1 MPEAVMKKAKTL
13 VSGDNS
19 VDVIQSHHFSGPKS
33 PSDHHFGMSKSFH
46 VRGTGPRK
54 TEKTVLSL
62 TKLLVSDKSMR
73 KRQDKL
79 KQPQSIKDKQ
89 LSLDQN
95 NSGSYIFG
103 SYAAS
108 KTLQPT
114 DSSKSQHEIS
124 PIADDMDEAQNG
136 DFQILSVE

>member
-1 MPEAVMKKAKTL
+1 
-13 VSGDNS
+13 
-19 VDVIQSHHFSGPKS
+19 
-33 PSDHHFGMSKSFH
+33 
-46 VRGTGPRK
+46 
-54 TEKTVLSL
+54 
-62 TKLLVSDKSMR
+62 MR

-136 DFQILSVE
+136 DFQILSVEQMHEEDAEGWFNLEHTRSQTITVPPSS